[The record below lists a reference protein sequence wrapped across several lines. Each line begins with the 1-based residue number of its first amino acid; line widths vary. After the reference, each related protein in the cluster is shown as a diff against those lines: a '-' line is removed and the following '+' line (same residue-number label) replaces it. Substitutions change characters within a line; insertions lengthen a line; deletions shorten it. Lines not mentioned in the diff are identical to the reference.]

1 MKARAL
7 LSAARAGDKICRVGG
22 GGVEPHTLAT
32 HAHYVR
38 PRHGL
43 REAAAGG
50 PWLRL
55 RSLKQTM
62 ALKAV
67 CANREAAAESSS
79 FSACMIHAPRALVRR
94 ARGSCMHVA
103 TITAAAPAAAAVSC
117 ACRR

>member
-22 GGVEPHTLAT
+22 GGVEPLTFAT

-67 CANREAAAESSS
+67 CANREAAAKSSS
-79 FSACMIHAPRALVRR
+79 FSAVMIHAPRALVRR
-94 ARGSCMHVA
+94 ARGSCKHVA
-103 TITAAAPAAAAVSC
+103 AITAAVSC
-117 ACRR
+117 ASRRRGAC